1 MYVIPDKYMDLK
13 TSPLK
18 ISADIIKLLL
28 EENKIIKYSSLYDYF
43 FERYG
48 DESEYILKP
57 ALSFLYL
64 VGKIKYKK
72 RKDELELVV

>member
-1 MYVIPDKYMDLK
+1 MYIVPDKYMDLK
-13 TSPLK
+13 ASPLK

-28 EENKIIKYSSLYDYF
+28 KENKIMKYSSLYDYF

-48 DESEYILKP
+48 EESEYVLRP

-72 RKDELELVV
+72 RSDELELIA

>member
-1 MYVIPDKYMDLK
+1 MYIIPDKYMDLK

-28 EENKIIKYSSLYDYF
+28 EENKTIKYSSLYDYF